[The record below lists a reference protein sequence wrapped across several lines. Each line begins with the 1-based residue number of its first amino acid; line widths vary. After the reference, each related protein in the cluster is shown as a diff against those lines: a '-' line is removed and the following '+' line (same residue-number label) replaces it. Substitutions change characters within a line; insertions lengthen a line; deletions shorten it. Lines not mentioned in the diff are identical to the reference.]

1 MIDVIGI
8 VKIKDIGKTYCV
20 SRSPCRSLLDYS
32 VPSVHCHIHHLS
44 PPHQIFGH
52 SKMNVIARQTTNSQR
67 SGHIRHASRSVRQAS
82 LRPTIA
88 SIAASTANAHPT
100 APCPSERTS
109 SNFNLTFTSSDI
121 QIECHC
127 TPGNTNGHRTSD
139 RRETFTT
146 IASSA
151 HCHSLRPPSLPAPPH
166 LQTVAA
172 TPTATALRPSSRT
185 SQHLRITS
193 ARLTPSARSLLPLSP
208 PVSPHLRHSHVIAN
222 NSSVCLYASLPCS
235 CSASRSRS
243 LAVTVSRSRL
253 SRPPSRTHKNQTT
266 CNQERFF
273 EKRPLHSSKGIV
285 KGIVP

>member
-1 MIDVIGI
+1 M
-8 VKIKDIGKTYCV
+8 KDIGKTYCI

-208 PVSPHLRHSHVIAN
+208 PVSPHLRHS
-222 NSSVCLYASLPCS
+222 SMSLQIILPFAFTLHC
-235 CSASRSRS
+235 
-243 LAVTVSRSRL
+243 LAVAAPLALAL
-253 SRPPSRTHKNQTT
+253 SQSQ
-266 CNQERFF
+266 
-273 EKRPLHSSKGIV
+273 
-285 KGIVP
+285 

>member
-1 MIDVIGI
+1 M
-8 VKIKDIGKTYCV
+8 KIRRHDRCNRYCKNK
-20 SRSPCRSLLDYS
+20 RHRQNLLCFPFTLS
-32 VPSVHCHIHHLS
+32 FFVGLFCSQRPLPHPPSQPT
-44 PPHQIFGH
+44 PPDLRT

-100 APCPSERTS
+100 APCPLERTS

-222 NSSVCLYASLPCS
+222 NSSVCLY
-235 CSASRSRS
+235 
-243 LAVTVSRSRL
+243 T
-253 SRPPSRTHKNQTT
+253 
-266 CNQERFF
+266 
-273 EKRPLHSSKGIV
+273 
-285 KGIVP
+285 

>member
-1 MIDVIGI
+1 MIDVIDI
-8 VKIKDIGKTYCV
+8 VKIKDIGKTYSV

-32 VPSVHCHIHHLS
+32 VPSAHCHIHHLS

-67 SGHIRHASRSVRQAS
+67 SGHIHHASRSVRQAS

-235 CSASRSRS
+235 YSAAPLALALSQSQS
-243 LAVTVSRSRL
+243 LALVYLARRHAHTRI
-253 SRPPSRTHKNQTT
+253 RPRAIKKD
-266 CNQERFF
+266 F
-273 EKRPLHSSKGIV
+273 
-285 KGIVP
+285 